1 MSQNIVF
8 EELPQDIVHRIHSL
22 LPVQEAAR
30 AACASRGLLHS
41 WRCYSNLTLNC
52 ETLGLT
58 HKKFEE
64 RETYII
70 DKVDKILR
78 NHYGNGVKVK
88 TLKLHLAPCNNI
100 KAACL
105 DGWLQ
110 VTVKAGIK
118 ELDLAMPLLMKEKY
132 NFPCSVLSDDAA
144 ASSIQSLG
152 LWGCSFHP
160 TSTLGLLRR
169 LKCLQL
175 TLVDISEEGLGL
187 LLSKSSSLEQL
198 VLFFC
203 SGITCLQIPCTMQQ
217 LNFLSIT
224 ECKSLKMV
232 EIDAP
237 NLCSFYCVGTL
248 IEISIRNSFQLKNVN
263 LSCILLSDA
272 RAKLPSILGT
282 VESLTLRSRTE
293 NAKVPTLASKLPCL
307 KHLDIELLGP
317 TMAFPPFRSITDFP
331 KSYDVFS
338 LVSFLDASP
347 TLHSF
352 ILRVEQGA
360 LRSDFG
366 FGDDHEYL
374 RQRPEGRHNCLRQV
388 TITGFCPSKSLV
400 QLLIY
405 ILESAPSLER
415 LTLDTTYRYDRRS
428 GTTSRW
434 SSSRKIG
441 QCSPMCR
448 TYLPGARRAVEA
460 ACRCI
465 AGRVPPNVE
474 FEVLEMCSRCHDTCL
489 HI

>member
-293 NAKVPTLASKLPCL
+293 VFVDFNTFKIIDGLFKYIMDRDMHATPLCWK
-307 KHLDIELLGP
+307 KHMINP
-317 TMAFPPFRSITDFP
+317 W
-331 KSYDVFS
+331 
-338 LVSFLDASP
+338 
-347 TLHSF
+347 
-352 ILRVEQGA
+352 
-360 LRSDFG
+360 
-366 FGDDHEYL
+366 
-374 RQRPEGRHNCLRQV
+374 
-388 TITGFCPSKSLV
+388 
-400 QLLIY
+400 IY
-405 ILESAPSLER
+405 RSLECQ
-415 LTLDTTYRYDRRS
+415 
-428 GTTSRW
+428 
-434 SSSRKIG
+434 SSNPG
-441 QCSPMCR
+441 LQAP
-448 TYLPGARRAVEA
+448 LPQALGY
-460 ACRCI
+460 
-465 AGRVPPNVE
+465 
-474 FEVLEMCSRCHDTCL
+474 
-489 HI
+489 